1 MQSCNPARIFLMRV
15 IKEGLAPE
23 EVGVLPIYGRDFMSE
38 ASASG
43 CPPLDSVQAT
53 SRALS
58 NYRRAALRDIQV
70 TSDFQGLLRHKL
82 TRRFVSQ
89 QYPFCF
95 GGYPVVT
102 RFGFGHFLDRPPK
115 PKAGVA
121 LVRRPKGFSTGIV
134 DKWRRL
140 PGLGA

>member
-1 MQSCNPARIFLMRV
+1 MQSFNPARIFLMRV
-15 IKEGLAPE
+15 ITEGVAPE

-70 TSDFQGLLRHKL
+70 ASDFQGLLFRHKL
-82 TRRFVSQ
+82 TRRRVSKK
-89 QYPFCF
+89 YP
-95 GGYPVVT
+95 
-102 RFGFGHFLDRPPK
+102 
-115 PKAGVA
+115 
-121 LVRRPKGFSTGIV
+121 S
-134 DKWRRL
+134 WRMSR
-140 PGLGA
+140 GDAVWV